1 MQITGVKNLNFNGR
15 TKFLSCDSE
24 GNHKKI
30 AECLYGSRYF
40 GDTRGMSDFI
50 QKHSYPYADVE
61 ETIGKHHNDTTYKV
75 YIADPNE
82 VVAKSIKRSH
92 DYIVYDNEPEFPD
105 IRKKYYSPNY
115 GNLDK
120 EFQYICDYFNR
131 MENSSVKPL
140 EDVNA
145 RIKQQLAIDCKKIF
159 DESAEL
165 REEKEKLQEKIRIKT
180 EKIKAIIGNVADY
193 KKSLA
198 VKMSTLPRYKNSLL
212 AKERKLSNLENKS
225 IKLKDKVNVSAER
238 LELVNENINSLK
250 ECIEVLKIKVKNYES
265 KMNYWENIIENAPKQ
280 ISEREE
286 EIKTMSKRIFEID
299 NLISSNFEKLCSFYK
314 ANGIKIIKSFK

>member
-1 MQITGVKNLNFNGR
+1 MQITGVSNLNFMGK

-30 AECLYGSRYF
+30 AECLYGSKYF

-50 QKHSYPYADVE
+50 QKHSYPYAGVE
-61 ETIGKHHNDTTYKV
+61 ETIGKHHNNTTYKV

-82 VVAKSIKRSH
+82 IVAKSIKCSH
-92 DYIVYDNEPEFPD
+92 DYIVYDNEPAFPD

-131 MENSSVKPL
+131 MENSSQKPI

-145 RIKQQLAIDCKKIF
+145 KIKQQLAIDCKKIF

-165 REEKEKLQEKIRIKT
+165 RKEKEELQEKIKIKS
-180 EKIKAIIGNVADY
+180 EKIKAIISNVADY

-212 AKERKLSNLENKS
+212 AKERRLSSLEDKR
-225 IKLKDKVNVSAER
+225 IKLKDKVKVPEEK
-238 LELVNENINSLK
+238 LEFVNENINSLK
-250 ECIEVLKIKVKNYES
+250 ECMEVLKIKVKNYEF
-265 KMNYWENIIENAPKQ
+265 KMNYWKNFIENAPKQ

-286 EIKTMSKRIFEID
+286 EIKTMSNRILEID
-299 NLISSNFEKLCSFYK
+299 TLISSNFEKLCSFYK
-314 ANGIKIIKSFK
+314 TNGIKILKRF